1 MFDVLEF
8 RKEFPIL
15 SKRVNDKPLVYFDNG
30 ASSQKPIK
38 VIEAVKKCYESEYSN
53 VHRGLHYLSNLATE
67 KYEAVRDKVVTFLG
81 ASCQEE
87 IIFTSGSTEA
97 LNLISYAWANHNLK
111 SGDEIIL
118 STLEH
123 HANIVPW
130 HFLRSRRGIKL
141 IWVDP
146 DKNGQISFDMI
157 NSKISPRTKMVC
169 ITHMSNVFGS
179 ILDVKGI
186 CKKLKE
192 RGIVTVLDGS
202 QAIVHLEVDVG
213 AIGCDFYTF
222 TGHKLFGPTGT
233 GILYVNKQRIN
244 EMVPFNGGGEMIRSV
259 TKDDVIYNKSP
270 FLFEA
275 GTPGI
280 AEIIGLGAAIDFVQN
295 LDRKSVLEYEKS
307 ISDYTR
313 TELEK
318 LDWLVRHCFHKDNL
332 AIFSFSMEGSAH
344 AHDMATILDANGVAV
359 RSGHHCAQPL
369 MDFIGVSA
377 TCRASLALYNTEDE
391 INTLIGSLMKCK
403 KLFD

>member
-1 MFDVLEF
+1 MWLFKRYNSTGNWLIYDNKRDTF
-8 RKEFPIL
+8 NPTDQIL
-15 SKRVNDKPLVYFDNG
+15 QANSNAV
-30 ASSQKPIK
+30 
-38 VIEAVKKCYESEYSN
+38 EADS
-53 VHRGLHYLSNLATE
+53 
-67 KYEAVRDKVVTFLG
+67 DD
-81 ASCQEE
+81 
-87 IIFTSGSTEA
+87 I
-97 LNLISYAWANHNLK
+97 
-111 SGDEIIL
+111 D
-118 STLEH
+118 
-123 HANIVPW
+123 
-130 HFLRSRRGIKL
+130 FLRSRKGIKL

-157 NSKISPRTKMVC
+157 DSKISPRTKMVC

-186 CKKLKE
+186 CKRLKE

-233 GILYVNKQRIN
+233 GVLYVNKKRIN

-295 LDRKSVLEYEKS
+295 LDRKSVLEYEMS

-318 LDWLVRHCFHKDNL
+318 LDWLVRHCFHKNNL

-369 MDFIGVSA
+369 MDFIGVPA
-377 TCRASLALYNTEDE
+377 TCRASLALYNTERE
-391 INTLIGSLMKCK
+391 INILIESLIKCK